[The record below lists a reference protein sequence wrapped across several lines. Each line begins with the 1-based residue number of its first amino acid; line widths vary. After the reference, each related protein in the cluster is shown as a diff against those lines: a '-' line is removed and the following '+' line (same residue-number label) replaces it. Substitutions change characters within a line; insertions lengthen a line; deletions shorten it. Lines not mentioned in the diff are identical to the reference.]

1 MFYKI
6 GRLFDLSIINSGPG
20 PSFLASV
27 CVVDYLLDGMNDG
40 EITTALKD
48 VPDSLIEQ
56 KTIQA
61 SKQPCT
67 R

>member
-1 MFYKI
+1 MFYKV
-6 GRLFDLSIINSGPG
+6 GRLFGLSIVNGGPG
-20 PSFLASV
+20 PSFLAQ
-27 CVVDYLLDGMNDG
+27 CVVDYLFNGMNDG
-40 EITTALKD
+40 QLTPALED

-56 KTIQA
+56 KIRQA